1 MSTMPYGRVSIGDPV
16 EVQFTTVLNLRGD
29 THRTWIPAT
38 VIYTDPCVAVAFA
51 DSSRLAL
58 DDEHPYRIP
67 EWARAQRRSA

>member
-1 MSTMPYGRVSIGDPV
+1 MTKFSNGHVSIGDPV

-29 THRTWIPAT
+29 THRTWRPAT

-67 EWARAQRRSA
+67 EWARFQRRIA